1 MAAAPPPG
9 PAAPAAPDSGCP
21 PLPAA
26 AARCWLNT
34 YQVKP
39 DWRFKVIMIKPKM
52 KPDLRIFLSQ
62 LTDNYGTRVIF
73 FYRYT
78 VLLQKRKF
86 CVLRKRM
93 CIDAAK
99 KSQ

>member
-1 MAAAPPPG
+1 MAAAPPP
-9 PAAPAAPDSGCP
+9 AAPAGCP
-21 PLPAA
+21 PPPEA

-62 LTDNYGTRVIF
+62 LTDNYGKEKMSLNRTCR
-73 FYRYT
+73 
-78 VLLQKRKF
+78 
-86 CVLRKRM
+86 
-93 CIDAAK
+93 
-99 KSQ
+99 